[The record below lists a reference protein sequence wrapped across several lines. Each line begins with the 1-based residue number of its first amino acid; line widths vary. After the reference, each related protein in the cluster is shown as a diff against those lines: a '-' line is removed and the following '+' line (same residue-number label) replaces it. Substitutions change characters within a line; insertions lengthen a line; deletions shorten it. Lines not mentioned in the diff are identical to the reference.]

1 MASALE
7 WFSAIGA
14 PVAQGA
20 LGIGTNFQQAFLMRK
35 NQRWQEQMM
44 SQQNEYNSP
53 AAQRARAIR
62 AGVAPNFAPQG
73 AAGVQGV
80 VNPSLNVPDMSSLG
94 DSASKFRDYEIT
106 GESLKQQ
113 RLQTYMAGIDK
124 QLYLSK
130 QLVSLSNE
138 IADLEKKG
146 VETKESKQRLD
157 NLAQQYDLIE
167 KQLPDLVRLTSNEA
181 DLIGARFRET
191 EDFTRRESARVEA
204 EVKHLS
210 VQEKI
215 DWYNANTS
223 RLNSESQGKL
233 NTSLIE
239 LNNYEKQRVNQVVKS
254 LIQENIINENLLTD
268 RIAQGKLER
277 HIAQLNKQ
285 EKEAVAAMVG
295 LELEI
300 KDRKNAS
307 RLNQLYQRTFGMD
320 FKESLDALNL
330 IGIFGL
336 LRGSRSSVG
345 KMTYDDWER
354 KQAQDY
360 QDWKVRAR
368 RAGVYGD

>member
-80 VNPSLNVPDMSSLG
+80 VNPSLNVPDMSSFG
-94 DSASKFRDYEIT
+94 DSASKLRDFEIT

-167 KQLPDLVRLTSNEA
+167 RQLPDLVRLTSNEA

-223 RLNSESQGKL
+223 RLNSDSQGKL

-277 HIAQLNKQ
+277 IIAQLNKQ

>member
-80 VNPSLNVPDMSSLG
+80 VNPSLNVPDMSSFG
-94 DSASKFRDYEIT
+94 DSASKLRDYEIT

-167 KQLPDLVRLTSNEA
+167 RQLPDLVRLTSNEA

-223 RLNSESQGKL
+223 RLNSDSQGKL

-277 HIAQLNKQ
+277 IIAQLNKQ